1 MFRSRWPHGFCCP
14 RCGHEEYYWIQ
25 TRELYECREC
35 RMQISVTAGTV
46 MHGTKL
52 PLQFWFLAIY
62 IVASGENCSANQLAE
77 TLHLNYRTAL
87 RMLSLLRH
95 AMRNDNG
102 NHPLSDLFI
111 TAINPTRQPS
121 GMTSSSDTATGE
133 HVADCTRE
141 HVPDRT
147 HEHPADC
154 NREKVANRNRNKRL
168 NAKYRIYDKN
178 SAKPGDVIMQ
188 AKKIMIRKAE
198 AFIRRTYRSISP
210 SKLQSY
216 IDEFYFRWTRRF
228 DVCLFTDLL
237 RICGHPYYLP
247 KFLA

>member
-1 MFRSRWPHGFCCP
+1 
-14 RCGHEEYYWIQ
+14 
-25 TRELYECREC
+25 
-35 RMQISVTAGTV
+35 MQISVTAGTV

-87 RMLSLLRH
+87 RMLCLLRH

-133 HVADCTRE
+133 HVADCNREHVPDRTHEHATDCTRE
-141 HVPDRT
+141 YVPDRLHEHPADCNREYVPDRT

-154 NREKVANRNRNKRL
+154 NREYVPDRNRNRRL
-168 NAKYRIYDKN
+168 DAKYRIYDKN
-178 SAKPGDVIMQ
+178 SAKPGDVVMQ